1 MINKLFSTFTII
13 LIRFY
18 QFFISPMLGVNCRFY
33 PTCSSYSIEALNKY
47 GFFKGFLL
55 SSKRI
60 LSCHP
65 LGPHGFRPLVES
77 DITLVKKIS
86 AKEMQS
92 ERKIELY
99 KKLPESFSKYNE
111 DKSRSTVHLALF
123 LNGEL
128 VSGLTL
134 IKKKLNNS
142 NSISFQ
148 IRGMFTKKKFCN
160 KGYGSILIKYIK
172 DDLSKFKNVIF
183 WCNSRKKAINFYIK
197 NGFVEKGN
205 FFLIKKIGL
214 HKKLVFEKMK

>member
-77 DITLVKKIS
+77 DITIVKKIS

-134 IKKKLNNS
+134 IKKKLNSS
-142 NSISFQ
+142 NSLSFQ

-160 KGYGSILIKYIK
+160 RGYGSILIKYVK
-172 DDLSKFKNVIF
+172 DEVSKSKNVIF
-183 WCNSRKKAINFYIK
+183 WCNSRKKAIDFYKK
-197 NGFVEKGN
+197 NGFAEKGN

-214 HKKLVFEKMK
+214 HKKLVCEKLK

>member
-1 MINKLFSTFTII
+1 MINKLFSRFTII

-18 QFFISPMLGVNCRFY
+18 QFFISPLLGVNCRFY
-33 PTCSSYSIEALNKY
+33 PTCSAYSIEALNKY
-47 GFFKGFLL
+47 GLLKGFIL

-172 DDLSKFKNVIF
+172 DDVSKFKIVIF

-214 HKKLVFEKMK
+214 HKKLVFEKLK

>member
-86 AKEMQS
+86 AKEMQF
-92 ERKIELY
+92 ERKVYLY

-172 DDLSKFKNVIF
+172 DDVSKFKNVIF

-214 HKKLVFEKMK
+214 HKKLVFEKLK

>member
-18 QFFISPMLGVNCRFY
+18 QFFISPILGGNCRFY

-47 GFFKGFLL
+47 GFFKGFVL

-142 NSISFQ
+142 SSLSFQ

-160 KGYGSILIKYIK
+160 RGYGSILIKYVK
-172 DDLSKFKNVIF
+172 DEVSKSKNVIF

>member
-1 MINKLFSTFTII
+1 MINKLFSRFTII

-142 NSISFQ
+142 NSLSFQ

-160 KGYGSILIKYIK
+160 KGYGSILIKYVK
-172 DDLSKFKNVIF
+172 DEVSKSKNVIF
-183 WCNSRKKAINFYIK
+183 WCNSRKKAIDFYKK

>member
-1 MINKLFSTFTII
+1 MINKLFSRFTII

-18 QFFISPMLGVNCRFY
+18 QFFISPLLGVNCRFY
-33 PTCSSYSIEALNKY
+33 PTCSAYSIEALNKY
-47 GFFKGFLL
+47 GLLKGFIL

-86 AKEMQS
+86 AKEMQF
-92 ERKIELY
+92 ERKVYLY

-111 DKSRSTVHLALF
+111 DESRSTVHLALF

-142 NSISFQ
+142 SSLSFQ
-148 IRGMFTKKKFCN
+148 IRGMFTKKKFSN
-160 KGYGSILIKYIK
+160 KGYGSILIKYVK
-172 DDLSKFKNVIF
+172 DEVSKFKNVIF

-214 HKKLVFEKMK
+214 HKKLVFEKLK

>member
-18 QFFISPMLGVNCRFY
+18 QFFISPILGGNCRFY

-47 GFFKGFLL
+47 GFFKGFVL

-111 DKSRSTVHLALF
+111 DESRSTVHLALF

-142 NSISFQ
+142 SSLSFQ

-160 KGYGSILIKYIK
+160 RGYGSILIKYVK
-172 DDLSKFKNVIF
+172 DEVSKSKNVIF

-214 HKKLVFEKMK
+214 HKKLVFEKLK

>member
-1 MINKLFSTFTII
+1 MINKLFSRFTII

-47 GFFKGFLL
+47 GFFKGFIL

-86 AKEMQS
+86 AKEMQF
-92 ERKIELY
+92 ERKVYLY
-99 KKLPESFSKYNE
+99 KKLPESFSKYIE
-111 DKSRSTVHLALF
+111 DESRSTVHLALF

-160 KGYGSILIKYIK
+160 KGYGSILIKYVK
-172 DDLSKFKNVIF
+172 DEVSKFKNVIF